1 MSTKGGP
8 VFTFSLPGGR
18 LAPLA
23 TRQLRHWSFRYLF
36 EKCVAVSGDSRMKN
50 WGGHCGAK
58 EKSRGANK
66 CLSCMVIFRRNED

>member
-50 WGGHCGAK
+50 WGGTAEPRKKVGGPTNVFPAW
-58 EKSRGANK
+58 
-66 CLSCMVIFRRNED
+66 